1 MHRSSSQMTSRSNE
15 FQRFLATEFT
25 RMEQN
30 IIDFSNQQDVFCGEF
45 RRSLESEV
53 ERRNRDLAKLSQSLG
68 KMLETQLKTVRKIKF
83 KHADDEM
90 GCDVIKCDQNLYW
103 SNFEQVSKLSSLA
116 TDQLYAEQ
124 SWVTG
129 HLKTARNEA
138 DKQSGTMQGFLT
150 DSLLA
155 WLVQVDVSLR
165 DQANSLELLQQGLLA
180 GLAGMQTERQEFL
193 HKQKKLLLTANSRVQ
208 ALSRQQVTQLVAMVE
223 NEEKVRE
230 AEIQFGARFQVS
242 YSKIQ
247 TLNKCLHFWLR
258 KQRGRLTGC
267 WSLCCQNTSS
277 TLV

>member
-1 MHRSSSQMTSRSNE
+1 M
-15 FQRFLATEFT
+15 
-25 RMEQN
+25 
-30 IIDFSNQQDVFCGEF
+30 
-45 RRSLESEV
+45 
-53 ERRNRDLAKLSQSLG
+53 
-68 KMLETQLKTVRKIKF
+68 
-83 KHADDEM
+83 
-90 GCDVIKCDQNLYW
+90 
-103 SNFEQVSKLSSLA
+103 SSLA

-165 DQANSLELLQQGLLA
+165 DQANSLEMLQQGLLA

-242 YSKIQ
+242 SSQIL
-247 TLNKCLHFWLR
+247 TLKMF
-258 KQRGRLTGC
+258 
-267 WSLCCQNTSS
+267 
-277 TLV
+277 TLGPGGKEED

>member
-1 MHRSSSQMTSRSNE
+1 M
-15 FQRFLATEFT
+15 
-25 RMEQN
+25 
-30 IIDFSNQQDVFCGEF
+30 
-45 RRSLESEV
+45 
-53 ERRNRDLAKLSQSLG
+53 
-68 KMLETQLKTVRKIKF
+68 
-83 KHADDEM
+83 
-90 GCDVIKCDQNLYW
+90 
-103 SNFEQVSKLSSLA
+103 SSLA
-116 TDQLYAEQ
+116 SDQLDAEQ

-193 HKQKKLLLTANSRVQ
+193 HHQKKLLLTANSRVQ
-208 ALSRQQVTQLVAMVE
+208 ALSRQQVVQLVAMVE

-230 AEIQFGARFQVS
+230 PEIQFGARFQVHQILKTTQ
-242 YSKIQ
+242 KI
-247 TLNKCLHFWLR
+247 TSLPR
-258 KQRGRLTGC
+258 KQSGRLTGC
-267 WSLCCQNTSS
+267 WSLCCRSTSS